1 MRSIM
6 KPSKGESERNKESD
20 FPAIAIMIESHQ
32 SKDTFHTTTVP
43 KRKGERMEKLIK
55 MVETMKPFFEKV
67 SNNPYLRA
75 IRDGFVS
82 CIPVILF
89 SSLFILVACVP
100 EIFGFKWPDNISSV
114 LWLAYNASMGILSLL
129 MVATIAKSLTGS
141 INHKLPKLRQINDTS
156 VMIVSIICLV
166 LLAVEPIKG
175 GWSADFMGSKGLLSA
190 FVVAFSVPN
199 IYKFFVARD
208 ITIKLPDEVPHFIAQ
223 TFADLIPLSVAVFI
237 FWLVSIVFKNV
248 TGILFSAWILELFKP
263 LFVAADGY
271 IGIAIIY
278 GAMAMFWF
286 VGIHGPSIV
295 EPAVTAIYIANIEAN
310 LQIATAGGHATNIL
324 THPTSYF
331 VATLGGTGAT
341 LMFCAMCAFIAKSKQ
356 LKAVGRASIIPVCF
370 AVNEPI
376 LFGAPIVLNPVL
388 FVPFI
393 AAPIANVWIFK
404 FFVDNLGMN
413 SFLYILPWT
422 TPAPIGLVIATGF
435 AKLAFVLAPL
445 LLIVDAV
452 LYYPFFRVYD
462 TQLVARETAI
472 ANGEISADDET
483 AEIPADAYAAAEKAE
498 AGEPEEKKEEAP
510 AVAAD
515 TSASEGGKDGEKR
528 VLVLCA
534 SGATS
539 SMLAKAITK
548 GAEKRHAPVESIAMA
563 YGQHKDVITD
573 YDLIVLAPQ
582 MASMYDELKHDCDEK
597 GVKSATTSGREY
609 VGLTRDPDKA
619 LDFAL
624 ALMAN

>member
-1 MRSIM
+1 
-6 KPSKGESERNKESD
+6 
-20 FPAIAIMIESHQ
+20 
-32 SKDTFHTTTVP
+32 
-43 KRKGERMEKLIK
+43 MEKLIK
-55 MVETMKPFFEKV
+55 LVETMKPFFEKV

-89 SSLFILVACVP
+89 SSLFILVASVP
-100 EIFGFKWPDNISSV
+100 EIFGVKVPDNIAKH
-114 LWLAYNASMGILSLL
+114 LWQAYNYSMGILALL
-129 MVATIAKSLTGS
+129 MVATIAKSLTDN
-141 INHKLPKLRQINDTS
+141 INHKLPKLRQINDVS
-156 VMIVSIICLV
+156 VMIVSIICLL
-166 LLAVEPIKG
+166 LLAVAPVDKG
-175 GWSADFMGSKGLLSA
+175 LSQEFMGTKGLLSA
-190 FVVAFSVPN
+190 FVVAFTVPN
-199 IYKFFVARD
+199 IYKFFVSRN
-208 ITIKLPDEVPHFIAQ
+208 ITIKLPEEVPHYIAQ
-223 TFADLIPLSVAVFI
+223 TFADLIPLSVAVFVFWIGSII
-237 FWLVSIVFKNV
+237 FQSI
-248 TGILFSAWILELFKP
+248 TGMLFGAWILELFKP

-310 LQIATAGGHATNIL
+310 LQIVTAGGHATNIL

-356 LKAVGRASIIPVCF
+356 LRAVGRASIVPVCF

-376 LFGAPIVLNPVL
+376 IFGAPIVLNPVL

-393 AAPIANVWIFK
+393 LAPIANVWLFK
-404 FFVDNLGMN
+404 FFVDGLGMN
-413 SFLYILPWT
+413 SFIYILPWT

-435 AKLAFVLAPL
+435 AKLAFILAPL
-445 LLIVDAV
+445 LLIMDAV
-452 LYYPFFRVYD
+452 IYYPFFRVYD

-472 ANGEISADDET
+472 ANGEISADDED
-483 AEIPADAYAAAEKAE
+483 AAIPADAYAAAEQVEAGSAAAPVAKATPAAAPAAE
-498 AGEPEEKKEEAP
+498 AASAAP
-510 AVAAD
+510 
-515 TSASEGGKDGEKR
+515 TEEKR

-539 SMLAKAITK
+539 SMLAKAIEK
-548 GAEKRHAPVESIAMA
+548 GAKKRHVPVESTAMA
-563 YGQHKDVITD
+563 YGQHKDIITD
-573 YDLIVLAPQ
+573 FDLIVLAPQ

-597 GVKSATTSGREY
+597 GVRSATTSGREY

-624 ALMAN
+624 GCMA

>member
-1 MRSIM
+1 
-6 KPSKGESERNKESD
+6 
-20 FPAIAIMIESHQ
+20 
-32 SKDTFHTTTVP
+32 
-43 KRKGERMEKLIK
+43 MEKLIK
-55 MVETMKPFFEKV
+55 MVETLKPMFEKV
-67 SNNPYLRA
+67 SNNIYLRA

-100 EIFGFKWPDNISSV
+100 EIFDYKWPENISTV
-114 LWLAYNASMGILSLL
+114 LWQAYNYSMGILGIL
-129 MVATIAKSLTGS
+129 MVATIAKSLTDS
-141 INHKLPKLRQINDTS
+141 INTKMPKLRQINDVS
-156 VMIVSIICLV
+156 VMIVSIICLL
-166 LLAVEPIKG
+166 LLAVAPVEG
-175 GWSADFMGSKGLLSA
+175 GISTEFMGTKGLLSA
-190 FVVAFSVPN
+190 FVVAFTVPN
-199 IYKFFVARD
+199 IYKFFVKRN
-208 ITIKLPDEVPHFIAQ
+208 ITIKLPDEVPHYIAQ
-223 TFADLIPLSVAVFI
+223 TFADLIPLSVAV
-237 FWLVSIVFKNV
+237 LVYWVFGIVFKEA
-248 TGILFSAWILELFKP
+248 TGMMFGAWVLEVFKP

-271 IGIAIIY
+271 VGVAIIY

-286 VGIHGPSIV
+286 MGIHGPSIV

-310 LQIATAGGHATNIL
+310 LQIVSNGGHAVNIL

-356 LKAVGRASIIPVCF
+356 LRAVGRASIIPVTF

-388 FVPFI
+388 FFPFI
-393 AAPIANVWIFK
+393 LAPIFNVWIFK
-404 FFVDNLGMN
+404 FFVDTLGMN
-413 SFLYILPWT
+413 SFTYILPWT
-422 TPAPIGLVIATGF
+422 TPAPIGLIIGTGF

-445 LLIVDAV
+445 LLLVDAV

-462 TQLVARETAI
+462 AQLVEKEKA
-472 ANGEISADDET
+472 GLT
-483 AEIPADAYAAAEKAE
+483 AEDESVAETSAEQAAPVAAAAEL
-498 AGEPEEKKEEAP
+498 PT
-510 AVAAD
+510 D
-515 TSASEGGKDGEKR
+515 EKR

-548 GAEKRHAPVESIAMA
+548 GAEQRHAPVESIAMA
-563 YGQHKDVITD
+563 YGQHKDIITD
-573 YDLIVLAPQ
+573 FDLIVLAPQ
-582 MASMYDELKHDCDEK
+582 MASMYDELKADCEAK

-609 VGLTRDPDKA
+609 VGLTRDPEKA

-624 ALMAN
+624 ALMAH

>member
-1 MRSIM
+1 
-6 KPSKGESERNKESD
+6 
-20 FPAIAIMIESHQ
+20 
-32 SKDTFHTTTVP
+32 
-43 KRKGERMEKLIK
+43 MEKLIK
-55 MVETMKPFFEKV
+55 LVETMKPFFEKV
-67 SNNPYLRA
+67 SNNPYLRV

-100 EIFGFKWPDNISSV
+100 EIFGYKWPDDISSV
-114 LWLAYNASMGILSLL
+114 LWLAYNGSMGILSLL

-156 VMIVSIICLV
+156 VMIVSIICLL

-190 FVVAFSVPN
+190 FVVAFLVPN
-199 IYKFFVARD
+199 IYKFFVSRD

-223 TFADLIPLSVAVFI
+223 TFADLIPLSAAVFL
-237 FWLVSIVFKNV
+237 FWLGSILFKNA
-248 TGILFSAWILELFKP
+248 TGMLFSAWILEFFKP

-310 LQIATAGGHATNIL
+310 LQIVTAGGHATNIL

-388 FVPFI
+388 FFPFI
-393 AAPIANVWIFK
+393 AAPIAN
-404 FFVDNLGMN
+404 
-413 SFLYILPWT
+413 
-422 TPAPIGLVIATGF
+422 
-435 AKLAFVLAPL
+435 
-445 LLIVDAV
+445 
-452 LYYPFFRVYD
+452 
-462 TQLVARETAI
+462 
-472 ANGEISADDET
+472 
-483 AEIPADAYAAAEKAE
+483 
-498 AGEPEEKKEEAP
+498 
-510 AVAAD
+510 
-515 TSASEGGKDGEKR
+515 
-528 VLVLCA
+528 
-534 SGATS
+534 
-539 SMLAKAITK
+539 
-548 GAEKRHAPVESIAMA
+548 VESIAMA

>member
-1 MRSIM
+1 M
-6 KPSKGESERNKESD
+6 D
-20 FPAIAIMIESHQ
+20 
-32 SKDTFHTTTVP
+32 
-43 KRKGERMEKLIK
+43 KLIK
-55 MVETMKPFFEKV
+55 LLETMKPLFEKV
-67 SNNPYLRA
+67 SNNIYLRA

-89 SSLFILVACVP
+89 SSIFILVACVP
-100 EIFGFKWPDNISSV
+100 EIFEYKWPDYISSV
-114 LWLAYNASMGILSLL
+114 LWQAYNFSMGILAIL
-129 MVATIAKSLTGS
+129 MVATIAKSLTDS
-141 INHKLPKLRQINDTS
+141 LNHKLPKLRQINDVS
-156 VMIVSIICLV
+156 VMIVSIICLM
-166 LLAVEPIKG
+166 LLAVEPMKG
-175 GWSADFMGSKGLLSA
+175 GISTEFMGTKGLLSA

-199 IYKFFVARD
+199 IYKFFVKRN
-208 ITIKLPDEVPHFIAQ
+208 ITIKLPDEVPHYIAQ
-223 TFADLIPLSVAVFI
+223 TFADLIPLSFAVLV
-237 FWLVSIVFKNV
+237 FWLFSVVFKNT
-248 TGILFSAWILELFKP
+248 TGMMFGAWILEVFKP

-271 IGIAIIY
+271 IGVAIIY

-310 LQIATAGGHATNIL
+310 LQIVSAGGHATNIL

-331 VATLGGTGAT
+331 VATIGGTGAT

-356 LKAVGRASIIPVCF
+356 LKAVGRASIVPVCF

-393 AAPIANVWIFK
+393 LAPIANVWIFK

-413 SFLYILPWT
+413 AFTYILPWT
-422 TPAPIGLVIATGF
+422 TPAPIGLIVGTGF
-435 AKLAFVLAPL
+435 AKLAFILAPL
-445 LLIVDAV
+445 LLFVDTV

-462 TQLVARETAI
+462 AQLVARETAI
-472 ANGEISADDET
+472 ANGEIDPDDEESET
-483 AEIPADAYAAAEKAE
+483 PADAVVAAEKLE
-498 AGEPEEKKEEAP
+498 SGDKPIENPT
-510 AVAAD
+510 D
-515 TSASEGGKDGEKR
+515 EKR

-539 SMLAKAITK
+539 SMLAKAISK
-548 GAEKRHAPVESIAMA
+548 GAEKRQAPVESIAMA
-563 YGQHKDVITD
+563 YGQHKDIIND
-573 YDLIVLAPQ
+573 YDLIILAPQ
-582 MASMYDELKHDCDEK
+582 MASMYDELKHDCDEQ

>member
-1 MRSIM
+1 
-6 KPSKGESERNKESD
+6 
-20 FPAIAIMIESHQ
+20 
-32 SKDTFHTTTVP
+32 
-43 KRKGERMEKLIK
+43 MEKLIK

-100 EIFGFKWPDNISSV
+100 EIFDYKWPDNISSV

-156 VMIVSIICLV
+156 VMIVSIICLL

-331 VATLGGTGAT
+331 VATIGGTGAT
-341 LMFCAMCAFIAKSKQ
+341 LMFCAMCAFLAKSKQ

-393 AAPIANVWIFK
+393 AAPIANVWLFK

-413 SFLYILPWT
+413 SFIYILPWT

-445 LLIVDAV
+445 LLIIDAV

-472 ANGEISADDET
+472 ANGEISADDED
-483 AEIPADAYAAAEKAE
+483 AAIPADAYAAAEKEE
-498 AGEPEEKKEEAP
+498 AGETKAAP

-515 TSASEGGKDGEKR
+515 ASAADGEEKH

-582 MASMYDELKHDCDEK
+582 MASMYDELKHDCDEQ
-597 GVKSATTSGREY
+597 GVKSATTSGRQY
-609 VGLTRDPDKA
+609 VGLTRDPEKA

-624 ALMAN
+624 ACMA

>member
-1 MRSIM
+1 
-6 KPSKGESERNKESD
+6 
-20 FPAIAIMIESHQ
+20 
-32 SKDTFHTTTVP
+32 
-43 KRKGERMEKLIK
+43 MEKLIK
-55 MVETMKPFFEKV
+55 LVETMKPFFEKV

-89 SSLFILVACVP
+89 SSLFILVASVP
-100 EIFGFKWPDNISSV
+100 EIFGVKVPDNIAKH
-114 LWLAYNASMGILSLL
+114 LWQAYNYSMGILALL
-129 MVATIAKSLTGS
+129 MVATIAKSLTDN
-141 INHKLPKLRQINDTS
+141 INHRLPKLRQINDVS
-156 VMIVSIICLV
+156 VMIVSIICLL
-166 LLAVEPIKG
+166 LLAVAPVDKG
-175 GWSADFMGSKGLLSA
+175 LSQEFMGTKGLLSA
-190 FVVAFSVPN
+190 FVVAFTVPN
-199 IYKFFVARD
+199 IYKFFVSRN
-208 ITIKLPDEVPHFIAQ
+208 ITIKLPEEVPHYIAQ
-223 TFADLIPLSVAVFI
+223 TFADLIPLSVAVFVFWIGSII
-237 FWLVSIVFKNV
+237 FQSI
-248 TGILFSAWILELFKP
+248 TGMLFGAWILELFKP

-310 LQIATAGGHATNIL
+310 LQIVTAGGHATNIL

-356 LKAVGRASIIPVCF
+356 LRAVGRASIIPVCF

-376 LFGAPIVLNPVL
+376 IFGAPIVLNPVL

-393 AAPIANVWIFK
+393 LAPIANVWLFK
-404 FFVDNLGMN
+404 FFVDGLGMN
-413 SFLYILPWT
+413 SFIYILPWT

-435 AKLAFVLAPL
+435 AKLAFILAPL
-445 LLIVDAV
+445 LLIMDAV
-452 LYYPFFRVYD
+452 IYYPFFRVYD
-462 TQLVARETAI
+462 TQLVAREMAI
-472 ANGEISADDET
+472 STGEISADDED
-483 AEIPADAYAAAEKAE
+483 AAIPADAYAAAEQVE
-498 AGEPEEKKEEAP
+498 AGSVAASLAAAKASPSAAAQGAQTAP
-510 AVAAD
+510 AAP
-515 TSASEGGKDGEKR
+515 TEEKR

-539 SMLAKAITK
+539 SMLAKAIEK
-548 GAEKRHAPVESIAMA
+548 GAKKRHVPVESTAMA
-563 YGQHKDVITD
+563 YGQHKDIITD
-573 YDLIVLAPQ
+573 FDLIVLAPQ

-624 ALMAN
+624 GCMA

>member
-1 MRSIM
+1 
-6 KPSKGESERNKESD
+6 
-20 FPAIAIMIESHQ
+20 
-32 SKDTFHTTTVP
+32 
-43 KRKGERMEKLIK
+43 MEKLIK
-55 MVETMKPFFEKV
+55 LVETMKPFFEKV

-100 EIFGFKWPDNISSV
+100 EIFDYKWPDNISSV

-156 VMIVSIICLV
+156 VMIVSIICLL

-190 FVVAFSVPN
+190 FVVAFLVPN
-199 IYKFFVARD
+199 IYKFFVSRN
-208 ITIKLPDEVPHFIAQ
+208 ITIKLPDEVPHYIAQ
-223 TFADLIPLSVAVFI
+223 TFADLIPLSVAVFV
-237 FWLVSIVFKNV
+237 FWAGSVLFKNA
-248 TGILFSAWILELFKP
+248 TGMLFSAWILEVFKP

-310 LQIATAGGHATNIL
+310 LQIVTAGGHATNIL

-331 VATLGGTGAT
+331 VATIGGTGAT
-341 LMFCAMCAFIAKSKQ
+341 LMFCAMCAFLAKSKQ

-393 AAPIANVWIFK
+393 AAPIANVWLFK

-413 SFLYILPWT
+413 SFIYILPWT

-445 LLIVDAV
+445 LLIIDAV

-472 ANGEISADDET
+472 ANGEISADDED
-483 AEIPADAYAAAEKAE
+483 AAIPADAYAAAEKEE
-498 AGEPEEKKEEAP
+498 AGETKAAP

-515 TSASEGGKDGEKR
+515 ASAADGEEKH

-539 SMLAKAITK
+539 SILAKAIDK
-548 GAEKRHAPVESIAMA
+548 GAEKRGAHVEAIAMA
-563 YGQHKDVITD
+563 YGQHKDIISD

-582 MASMYDELKHDCDEK
+582 MASMYDELKHDCDEQ
-597 GVKSATTSGREY
+597 GVKSATTSGRQY
-609 VGLTRDPDKA
+609 VGLTRDPEKA

-624 ALMAN
+624 ACMA

>member
-1 MRSIM
+1 
-6 KPSKGESERNKESD
+6 
-20 FPAIAIMIESHQ
+20 
-32 SKDTFHTTTVP
+32 
-43 KRKGERMEKLIK
+43 MEKLIK
-55 MVETMKPFFEKV
+55 MVETLKPMFEKV
-67 SNNPYLRA
+67 SNNIYLRA

-100 EIFGFKWPDNISSV
+100 EIFDYKWPESISSV
-114 LWLAYNASMGILSLL
+114 LWQAYNYSMGILGIL
-129 MVATIAKSLTGS
+129 MVATIAKSLTDS
-141 INHKLPKLRQINDTS
+141 INTKMPKLRQINDVS
-156 VMIVSIICLV
+156 VMIVSIICLL
-166 LLAVEPIKG
+166 LLAVAPVEG
-175 GWSADFMGSKGLLSA
+175 GISTEFMGTKGLLSA
-190 FVVAFSVPN
+190 FVVAFTVPN
-199 IYKFFVARD
+199 IYKFFVKRN
-208 ITIKLPDEVPHFIAQ
+208 ITIKLPDEVPHYIAQ
-223 TFADLIPLSVAVFI
+223 TFADLIPLSVAVLIYWI
-237 FWLVSIVFKNV
+237 FGIVFKET
-248 TGILFSAWILELFKP
+248 TGMMFGAWVLEVFKP

-271 IGIAIIY
+271 IGVAIIY

-286 VGIHGPSIV
+286 MGIHGPSIV

-310 LQIATAGGHATNIL
+310 LQIVSNGGHAVNIL

-356 LKAVGRASIIPVCF
+356 LRAVGRASIIPVTF

-388 FVPFI
+388 FFPFI
-393 AAPIANVWIFK
+393 LAPIFNVWIFK
-404 FFVDNLGMN
+404 FFVDTLGMN
-413 SFLYILPWT
+413 SFTYILPWT
-422 TPAPIGLVIATGF
+422 TPAPIGLIIGTGF

-445 LLIVDAV
+445 LLLVDAV

-462 TQLVARETAI
+462 AQLVEK
-472 ANGEISADDET
+472 
-483 AEIPADAYAAAEKAE
+483 EKAGIETEEETVTE
-498 AGEPEEKKEEAP
+498 AVENVGAP
-510 AVAAD
+510 AVAA
-515 TSASEGGKDGEKR
+515 AELPQEEKR

-548 GAEKRHAPVESIAMA
+548 GAQERHAPVESIAMA
-563 YGQHKDVITD
+563 YGQHKDIITD
-573 YDLIVLAPQ
+573 FDLVVLAPQ
-582 MASMYDELKHDCDEK
+582 MASMYDELKTDCEAK

-609 VGLTRDPDKA
+609 VGLTRDPEKA

-624 ALMAN
+624 ALMAH

>member
-1 MRSIM
+1 
-6 KPSKGESERNKESD
+6 
-20 FPAIAIMIESHQ
+20 
-32 SKDTFHTTTVP
+32 
-43 KRKGERMEKLIK
+43 MEKLIK
-55 MVETMKPFFEKV
+55 LVETMKPFFEKV

-89 SSLFILVACVP
+89 SSLFILVASVP
-100 EIFGFKWPDNISSV
+100 EIFGVKVPDNIAKH
-114 LWLAYNASMGILSLL
+114 LWQAYNYSMGILALL
-129 MVATIAKSLTGS
+129 MVATIAKSLTDN
-141 INHKLPKLRQINDTS
+141 INHRLPKLRQINDVS
-156 VMIVSIICLV
+156 VMIVSIICLL
-166 LLAVEPIKG
+166 LLAVAPVDKG
-175 GWSADFMGSKGLLSA
+175 LSQEFMGTKGLLSA
-190 FVVAFSVPN
+190 FVVAFTVPN
-199 IYKFFVARD
+199 IYKFFVSRN
-208 ITIKLPDEVPHFIAQ
+208 ITIKLPEEVPHYIAQ
-223 TFADLIPLSVAVFI
+223 TFADLIPLSVAVFVFWIGSII
-237 FWLVSIVFKNV
+237 FQSI
-248 TGILFSAWILELFKP
+248 TGMLFGAWILELFKP

-310 LQIATAGGHATNIL
+310 LQIVTAGGHATNIL

-356 LKAVGRASIIPVCF
+356 LRAVGRASIVPVCF

-393 AAPIANVWIFK
+393 LAPIANVWLFK
-404 FFVDNLGMN
+404 FFVDGLGMN
-413 SFLYILPWT
+413 SFIYILPWT

-435 AKLAFVLAPL
+435 AKLAFILAPL
-445 LLIVDAV
+445 LLIMDAV
-452 LYYPFFRVYD
+452 IYYPFFRVYD
-462 TQLVARETAI
+462 TQLVAREMAI
-472 ANGEISADDET
+472 STGEISADDED
-483 AEIPADAYAAAEKAE
+483 AAIPADAYAAAEQVE
-498 AGEPEEKKEEAP
+498 AGSVAASLAAAKASPSAAAQGAQTAP
-510 AVAAD
+510 AAP
-515 TSASEGGKDGEKR
+515 TEEKR

-539 SMLAKAITK
+539 SMLAKAIEK
-548 GAEKRHAPVESIAMA
+548 GAKKRHVPVESTAMA
-563 YGQHKDVITD
+563 YGQHKDIITD
-573 YDLIVLAPQ
+573 FDLIVLAPQ

-597 GVKSATTSGREY
+597 GVRSATTSGREY

-624 ALMAN
+624 GCMA

>member
-1 MRSIM
+1 M
-6 KPSKGESERNKESD
+6 D
-20 FPAIAIMIESHQ
+20 
-32 SKDTFHTTTVP
+32 
-43 KRKGERMEKLIK
+43 KLIK
-55 MVETMKPFFEKV
+55 LVETMKPMFEKV
-67 SNNPYLRA
+67 SNNIYLRA
-75 IRDGFVS
+75 IRDCFVS

-100 EIFGFKWPDNISSV
+100 EIFEYKWPDYISGA
-114 LWLAYNASMGILSLL
+114 LWQAYGFSMGILAVL

-141 INHKLPKLRQINDTS
+141 INHKLPKLRQINDVS
-156 VMIVSIICLV
+156 VMIVSIICLM
-166 LLAVEPIKG
+166 LLAVEPMKG
-175 GWSADFMGSKGLLSA
+175 GVSTEFMGTKGLLSA

-199 IYKFFVARD
+199 IYKFFVKRN
-208 ITIKLPDEVPHFIAQ
+208 ITIKLPDEVPHYIAQ
-223 TFADLIPLSVAVFI
+223 TFADLIPLSVAVLV
-237 FWLVSIVFKNV
+237 FWAFSILFKNA
-248 TGILFSAWILELFKP
+248 TGMMFGAWILEVFKP

-271 IGIAIIY
+271 IGVAIIY

-310 LQIATAGGHATNIL
+310 LQIVSAGGHATNIL

-331 VATLGGTGAT
+331 VATIGGTGAT

-356 LKAVGRASIIPVCF
+356 LKAVGRASIVPVCF

-393 AAPIANVWIFK
+393 LAPIANVWIFK
-404 FFVDNLGMN
+404 FFVDQLGMN
-413 SFLYILPWT
+413 AFTYILPWT
-422 TPAPIGLVIATGF
+422 TPAPIGLIVGTGF

-445 LLIVDAV
+445 LLIVDTV

-462 TQLVARETAI
+462 AQLVARETAI
-472 ANGEISADDET
+472 ANGEIDPDDEESAT
-483 AEIPADAYAAAEKAE
+483 PADAIAAAEKLESGNKPIAN
-498 AGEPEEKKEEAP
+498 PT
-510 AVAAD
+510 D
-515 TSASEGGKDGEKR
+515 EKR

-548 GAEKRHAPVESIAMA
+548 GAEKRQAPVQSIAMA
-563 YGQHKDVITD
+563 YGQHKNIINDF
-573 YDLIVLAPQ
+573 DLIVLAPQ
-582 MASMYDELKHDCDEK
+582 MASMYDELKHDCEEQ

-609 VGLTRDPDKA
+609 VGLTRDPEKA
-619 LDFAL
+619 LEFAL
-624 ALMAN
+624 ALMEN